1 MGEPLVDGVRVIRH
15 VRIPMRDGVRLAADV
30 YVPDGGSVDADAG
43 RWPAVII
50 YQPYRKDD
58 YFNVGGWQHRIP
70 RAGYAYVQLDVR
82 GSGSSEGGSTDE
94 YLPVEQTDG
103 YDAIE
108 WIARQPW
115 CDGQVN
121 LHGSSYSGFTGLQV
135 ATHRPPSLRSVITM
149 YFTDDR
155 YTDDCHYRG
164 GLLGMYYDA
173 GFYGTFMVAMNAL
186 PPDLG
191 IGDDWARIWEDHIT
205 LGAPYQ
211 LNWLRNQVNGA
222 YWRGAS
228 VADVVDRIECPVM
241 LVGGWRDGYPNP
253 PFRLYEALRVPKK
266 LLIGPWNHYGPDVAM
281 PGPRIDHIHEA
292 IRWLDHWNKGRAT
305 GVMDE
310 PPVTVFMQ
318 RAQPPVVDRVDT
330 VGEWRAETAWPI
342 PGATERVLHL
352 GAGGR
357 LGDGPGDAGL
367 DTFEYRSTVGT
378 SGGLWSGGLQFGT
391 AGDQRPDDAW
401 SLVYATE
408 PLDGG
413 PGDHRPAD
421 GGPARGL
428 VRLGRGNRG
437 TALRRGPGRHVRAG
451 RQGHP
456 ERDAPAL
463 DVRAGAARP
472 GRALRDHRRDRRD
485 GMALRGRSSD
495 RPEHRGSRLSESLAD
510 PGARDD
516 QRLARPG
523 DAIAARPAGRAPAR
537 QRGAAGHDPLGDGRG
552 AARVAGQAAGL
563 GASDRR
569 ADGPR
574 GGAHRDRTPLAS
586 RRRDHHRTRLRH
598 GRVVEPG
605 RAGEGVDARHALEPD
620 RPPQLDHRG
629 PRRDGHHV
637 VGHALPRDV
646 RPRRARERRAPRP
659 APLGRIVPAATALT
673 SAGRP
678 DLEGHE

>member
-1 MGEPLVDGVRVIRH
+1 MDGVRVIRH

-357 LGDGPGDAGL
+357 LGDGPGEAAL

-408 PLDGG
+408 PLEEDVAIIGRPEVALHAVSSASVVAIAVRLCDVAQDGTSELVAKG
-413 PGDHRPAD
+413 ILNATRRHSTFEPEPLVPGEPFEITVEIDATGWLFEAGHRIGLSIAAADFPNLWPTPEPATVSVAR
-421 GGPARGL
+421 GPATPSRLILPVVPRHGSAVPPAMTPSATVAAPLASL
-428 VRLGRGNRG
+428 VRPPVWEHRTDVLTGREEVRIAIERRWRVDAETTIERDYDMVASSNPAEPAKASMRG
-437 TALRRGPGRHVRAG
+437 THSSRIVRPNSTIEA
-451 RQGHP
+451 RTETVIASSATHFHATF
-456 ERDAPAL
+456 DL
-463 DVRAGAARP
+463 DVRVNGAPHAQ
-472 GRALRDHRRDRRD
+472 RRWV
-485 GMALRGRSSD
+485 
-495 RPEHRGSRLSESLAD
+495 ESF
-510 PGARDD
+510 
-516 QRLARPG
+516 
-523 DAIAARPAGRAPAR
+523 
-537 QRGAAGHDPLGDGRG
+537 
-552 AARVAGQAAGL
+552 
-563 GASDRR
+563 
-569 ADGPR
+569 
-574 GGAHRDRTPLAS
+574 
-586 RRRDHHRTRLRH
+586 
-598 GRVVEPG
+598 
-605 RAGEGVDARHALEPD
+605 
-620 RPPQLDHRG
+620 
-629 PRRDGHHV
+629 PRR
-637 VGHALPRDV
+637 L
-646 RPRRARERRAPRP
+646 
-659 APLGRIVPAATALT
+659 L
-673 SAGRP
+673 
-678 DLEGHE
+678 